1 MVERHF
7 DEELTTLKTDLIK
20 MDSLVEEAIF
30 KSVEAI
36 KNRDKQMAQEVI
48 DGDSRID
55 EMENIIE
62 ENAIGLLALRQPMAV
77 DLRFIT
83 TGMKINAELERIAD
97 LAVNIAQRAL
107 EIADKPLLK
116 PMIDIPRLSGLAIKM
131 VKGAIDAFVNKDEK
145 LAKEII
151 LTDPEANALKKAV
164 QEELMNDYMV
174 KDGSTATRAVPLLLA
189 TRHLERICDH
199 ATNIAEDVIYMVQAR
214 VVKHRKLD
222 NGEKP

>member
-7 DEELTTLKTDLIK
+7 DEELTRLKTDLIK

-164 QEELMNDYMV
+164 QEELVNDYMV
-174 KDGSTATRAVPLLLA
+174 KDGSTATRAVPLLLVA
-189 TRHLERICDH
+189 RHLERICDH

-214 VVKHRKLD
+214 VVKHRKLE
-222 NGEKP
+222 NGKER